1 MFPLLPLL
9 YLTSWSVTPYGYFAH
24 WEWPHLVPLFLYWF
38 RFPSKDKRFSLFMVV
53 MPIELP
59 QIINHRTYENT
70 SLGFHKPWTLPTI
83 DQHLILFHVYFCLKT
98 PYSSLVAQ
106 WVKTLPTMQETWI
119 WFLGWEDLLEKEMA
133 SHSSILA
140 WEIPWTE
147 EPGGLWSIGY
157 KYSYIL
163 RWCSFRTLTHKYW
176 GRAVHP
182 KADAITSII
191 RKCNFWIP
199 IFAFYPLVMRLLT
212 KQLLCALELLFLM
225 TLIPGLFLK
234 K

>member
-133 SHSSILA
+133 THSHILA
-140 WEIPWTE
+140 WRIPWTE
-147 EPGGLWSIGY
+147 ESKLLLLLN
-157 KYSYIL
+157 IL
-163 RWCSFRTLTHKYW
+163 IFFIYYVIFIYWFDILIYLIYWLTLNSW
-176 GRAVHP
+176 
-182 KADAITSII
+182 
-191 RKCNFWIP
+191 P
-199 IFAFYPLVMRLLT
+199 IVV
-212 KQLLCALELLFLM
+212 
-225 TLIPGLFLK
+225 
-234 K
+234 

>member
-59 QIINHRTYENT
+59 QIINHRTYEKT

-119 WFLGWEDLLEKEMA
+119 WFLGWEDLLEKGKA
-133 SHSSILA
+133 THSVFLLGEFCGQRSLA
-140 WEIPWTE
+140 GPWVCKESEDSVT
-147 EPGGLWSIGY
+147 
-157 KYSYIL
+157 
-163 RWCSFRTLTHKYW
+163 FT
-176 GRAVHP
+176 
-182 KADAITSII
+182 
-191 RKCNFWIP
+191 
-199 IFAFYPLVMRLLT
+199 FACFLH
-212 KQLLCALELLFLM
+212 LFLY
-225 TLIPGLFLK
+225 LYLK
-234 K
+234 KMIHIYMYSKWTIQEYECRLVQWSLKSRSITY